1 MDHRVL
7 KNFQQML
14 MDRGYSDIAV
24 ETNDSK
30 SHITAIGNSGKR
42 VRVRFT
48 GGVKL
53 NIGMV
58 KECINEFVESKAEHG
73 IIVYDGAPTS
83 QGKKMLQNLD
93 GTGTIRVELFPS
105 DFFQVSLLAHKYV
118 RPHIKLRKKE
128 AKDVRDAY
136 GSLLPILALADT
148 QSQYYDFRPGDIIK
162 ILRRNN
168 IIAYRLVK

>member
-24 ETNDSK
+24 ETADSK
-30 SHITAIGNSGKR
+30 SHITAIGNGGKR
-42 VRVRFT
+42 VRARFT

-58 KECINEFVESKAEHG
+58 KECINEFVESRAEHG

-105 DFFQVSLLAHKYV
+105 DFFQVSLLTHSYV
-118 RPHIKLRKKE
+118 RPHMKLRKKE
-128 AKDVRDAY
+128 AKEGPRCIRSPATY
-136 GSLLPILALADT
+136 SLFGRHSESVLRFSSWRHRKGFT
-148 QSQYYDFRPGDIIK
+148 QE
-162 ILRRNN
+162 
-168 IIAYRLVK
+168 